1 MRKSWFDEA
10 WDDYESW
17 QREDK
22 KTLKKINA
30 PLKDI
35 DRNGYDGIGH
45 PKPLKNVLL
54 GWHSRKIDEFDRLI
68 LSLLKP
74 HIVFY
79 LWIFS
84 MCLK

>member
-30 PLKDI
+30 L
-35 DRNGYDGIGH
+35 
-45 PKPLKNVLL
+45 
-54 GWHSRKIDEFDRLI
+54 
-68 LSLLKP
+68 
-74 HIVFY
+74 
-79 LWIFS
+79 
-84 MCLK
+84 